1 MKTAISLPDQLFTD
15 ADETA
20 KRLGISRSQL
30 YAKALAEYLERL
42 SETRITARLNE
53 VYQTTEGRP
62 EPGLTAL
69 QSRGM
74 PRHDHW

>member
-1 MKTAISLPDQLFTD
+1 MKTAISLPDQLFSD
-15 ADETA
+15 ADEAA

-30 YAKALAEYLERL
+30 YAKALAKYLDTL
-42 SETRITARLNE
+42 QGGQITARLNE
-53 VYQTTEGRP
+53 VYQTAEGRP
-62 EPGLTAL
+62 EPVLAAL

>member
-1 MKTAISLPDQLFTD
+1 MKTAISLPDQLFID
-15 ADETA
+15 ADEAA

-30 YAKALAEYLERL
+30 YAAALAKYLATLHGAEV
-42 SETRITARLNE
+42 TARLNE
-53 VYQTTEGRP
+53 VYQTAEGRP
-62 EPGLTAL
+62 EPSLTAL